1 MRGKLIVL
9 YGIDGS
15 GKSTILNKLKE
26 SEINNTIC
34 TSCMTNSVFEEE
46 LYSAEKQLH
55 FNRRDYFSKEFK
67 HMLHIGSVIYKMYN
81 DIIPILNNGKN
92 VILDRYI
99 MCISLFTNIF
109 LDKSYSCISKALECL
124 PSPDLGIY
132 FDVEIDTAVKRIKKR
147 NEINGTSLHYSERKD
162 SLVLKKEQYESLIPY
177 EEYTILK
184 IDANQEINTVYSSVL
199 EILKKY
205 NF

>member
-15 GKSTILNKLKE
+15 GKSTVLNKLRE
-26 SEINNTIC
+26 SNINNTIC

-46 LYSAEKQLH
+46 LYRAEKQLH
-55 FNRRDYFSKEFK
+55 FNRIDYFSKEFK
-67 HMLHIGSVIYKMYN
+67 HMLHIGSVIYNMHN
-81 DIIPILNNGKN
+81 SIIPILNSGKN

-99 MCISLFTNIF
+99 MCISIFTNIF
-109 LDKSYSCISKALECL
+109 LDKSYACISKALECL

-132 FDVEIDTAVKRIKKR
+132 FDVEIDTAIKRIQKR
-147 NEINGTSLHYSERKD
+147 NEINGTSLHYSERRD

-177 EEYTILK
+177 EEYSILR
-184 IDANQEINTVYSSVL
+184 IDANQEINTVHSSVL
-199 EILKKY
+199 ELLKKY
-205 NF
+205 KF